1 MRLAAFGS
9 NMIGTM
15 AARTGGTAACQRQ
28 GMRCTGDLPGS
39 TEDGLPLKQC
49 LRQGPLPFSS
59 VELPSD
65 GCMGAIGSA
74 ILHQIPILLEA
85 IGCQS
90 FEDLFHAQVPYV
102 ASRSAWQDGGTAST
116 DESDGLLFLSFSMQA
131 SQSATIHTPTNGRDR
146 LLFDTFQGC
155 DVRTH
160 KISGAVLKG
169 ECMLAV
175 QMRPQTGSG
184 VVAAGSAAA
193 VPSDSL
199 HNPSIFQEQCVHA
212 RLCVAAPRATCKGTV
227 AGWIRD
233 AGHAVG

>member
-1 MRLAAFGS
+1 MRYCIKSQFCWKLSGVKVS
-9 NMIGTM
+9 KI
-15 AARTGGTAACQRQ
+15 C
-28 GMRCTGDLPGS
+28 S
-39 TEDGLPLKQC
+39 TLKYPMS
-49 LRQGPLPFSS
+49 LRGPL
-59 VELPSD
+59 
-65 GCMGAIGSA
+65 G
-74 ILHQIPILLEA
+74 
-85 IGCQS
+85 
-90 FEDLFHAQVPYV
+90 
-102 ASRSAWQDGGTAST
+102 QDGSTAST
-116 DESDGLLFLSFSMQA
+116 DESNGLLFLSFSMQA

-169 ECMLAV
+169 DCMLAAQV
-175 QMRPQTGSG
+175 RPQTGSG
-184 VVAAGSAAA
+184 VVAASSTAA

-199 HNPSIFQEQCVHA
+199 HNPPIFREQCVHA